1 MSTWPDYGAQL
12 MCFRMWFSSVQFLSR
27 VQLFATHELQHIRP
41 PCPSLTPRVYS
52 SSSPLSLWCYPI
64 ISSSVVPFSSC
75 LQSFPTSGSFPM
87 SQLLASGGQ
96 STGVS
101 ASTSVLPT
109 NISMRLV
116 FIYLFIFTQ
125 WNMEYN
131 STIKRNRIGSF
142 VEMWMDLQSVTQ
154 KKKQILYVNSY
165 M

>member
-1 MSTWPDYGAQL
+1 MWNLRYRGFTLNYIQFSITWSVGSSRPCVVQGSTNCNYYAKEAYFGVE
-12 MCFRMWFSSVQFLSR
+12 FS
-27 VQLFATHELQHIRP
+27 ATVSGL
-41 PCPSLTPRVYS
+41 LT
-52 SSSPLSLWCYPI
+52 
-64 ISSSVVPFSSC
+64 
-75 LQSFPTSGSFPM
+75 
-87 SQLLASGGQ
+87 SGGQ
-96 STGVS
+96 SIGAS